1 MPLQRSSAVAYDPIC
16 GFAVWLSYASQNQ
29 TVVRYRRGRMTKQNS
44 TKTILAVITIIFAIS
59 WFTGPT
65 FATSAQAKT
74 YLKLLGASQSE
85 TKTPADPSTILAAAR
100 VIFVC
105 SQTGFVKSEVI
116 ENELL
121 KRTEFK
127 QTGLVITRDPT
138 HADLIM
144 EIRRSN
150 FTTEYPYVVV
160 NPRTRLVVASGRVN
174 SLFGTAAA
182 KIAKGFIKQVQE
194 ARTPRGAKSKN

>member
-1 MPLQRSSAVAYDPIC
+1 
-16 GFAVWLSYASQNQ
+16 
-29 TVVRYRRGRMTKQNS
+29 MTKQYS

-59 WFTGPT
+59 WVTGPT
-65 FATSAQAKT
+65 FATSAQGKT
-74 YLKLLGASQSE
+74 HLKLSAASQSE
-85 TKTPADPSTILAAAR
+85 TQPPADPSAILAAAR

-105 SQTGFVKSEVI
+105 SRTGFVKSEVI

-138 HADLIM
+138 NADLVM

-150 FTTEYPYVVV
+150 LTTEYPYVVV

-194 ARTPRGAKSKN
+194 ARTPSGAKSKN